1 MAEAQ
6 TQVYE
11 FKELEKFQMFTDAP
25 GTPGKRSRLVWSSY
39 RGNPRISVFTG
50 VQGDTGKGVIN
61 APMNPETFD
70 ILMSKIIEMAK
81 DPKEDRMKIECLTS
95 LKGADGQRSQ
105 ERVKLSDVIFGRDA
119 NGLMWLSVVAEN
131 RPKIKFEF
139 RVSDFHKLYGKD
151 GNAFTEADASSL
163 QAIAAASAVQK
174 AMAEHARL
182 LKEPYAGRQQGG
194 GASKPTS
201 TINSTDFDDIEF

>member
-6 TQVYE
+6 TQVHE

-25 GTPGKRSRLVWSSY
+25 GTPGKRSRLVWSSF
-39 RGNPRISVFTG
+39 RGNPRITVFTG

-70 ILMSKIIEMAK
+70 IAMAK
-81 DPKEDRMKIECLTS
+81 LIAMANDPKEDRMKVECFTT
-95 LKGADGQRSQ
+95 LKGSDGQRSQ
-105 ERVKLSDVIFGRDA
+105 ERVKLSDFIFGRDA
-119 NGLMWLSVVAEN
+119 NGIMWLSVVAEN

-139 RVSDFHKLYGKD
+139 HVSDFHKLYGKD
-151 GNAFTEADASSL
+151 GNQFTAADASSL

-174 AMAEHARL
+174 ALAVHAQL
-182 LKEPYAGRQQGG
+182 LKEPFAGRQQGG
-194 GASKPTS
+194 GSKPAS
-201 TINSTDFDDIEF
+201 TINSSDFDDIEF